1 MSGVDRMNS
10 QQRLPHLLALDTS
23 NQYCSVALQW
33 DGRIQAQHEWSEQKH
48 SQMILPM
55 VRALMGVQNA
65 DFADLDA
72 IVVGIGPGGF
82 TGVRLA
88 VAVAQGLA
96 FAAQKPV
103 LAYSSLAAMAL
114 AGLRQTTVTQIVI
127 AMDARM
133 QQVYWAHYSL
143 SEGDLQVVVT
153 PSLDDVGVFANY
165 LAGIDEPC
173 AVAGNATTVFEP
185 IAQACTRAPLA
196 VAPMDHEAPHA
207 EDLLH
212 LANRAWHD
220 GAWAEGVALSP
231 EQVQPLYVRDK
242 VAQTIAERE
251 TAAAE
256 RVQSS

>member
-1 MSGVDRMNS
+1 MNS

-242 VAQTIAERE
+242 VAQTTAERE
-251 TAAAE
+251 AG
-256 RVQSS
+256 SGKPD

>member
-1 MSGVDRMNS
+1 MSVQKLSPN
-10 QQRLPHLLALDTS
+10 LLALDTS
-23 NQYCSVALQW
+23 NQYCSVSLHWGGQ
-33 DGRIQAQHEWSEQKH
+33 ILAQHEWSEQKH

-165 LAGIDEPC
+165 LAGIGEPC
-173 AVAGNATTVFEP
+173 AVAGNAITVFEP
-185 IAQACTRAPLA
+185 IAQVCTRAPLV
-196 VAPMDHEAPHA
+196 VASIDHEAPHA

-212 LANRAWHD
+212 LAFMAWRN
-220 GAWAEGVALSP
+220 GAWEEGVLLSP

-251 TAAAE
+251 AVSAV
-256 RVQSS
+256 RVQSL

>member
-1 MSGVDRMNS
+1 MNS

>member
-1 MSGVDRMNS
+1 
-10 QQRLPHLLALDTS
+10 
-23 NQYCSVALQW
+23 
-33 DGRIQAQHEWSEQKH
+33 
-48 SQMILPM
+48 
-55 VRALMGVQNA
+55 
-65 DFADLDA
+65 
-72 IVVGIGPGGF
+72 
-82 TGVRLA
+82 
-88 VAVAQGLA
+88 
-96 FAAQKPV
+96 
-103 LAYSSLAAMAL
+103 
-114 AGLRQTTVTQIVI
+114 
-127 AMDARM
+127 M

>member
-165 LAGIDEPC
+165 LAGIDELC

>member
-1 MSGVDRMNS
+1 MSVHKPSPN
-10 QQRLPHLLALDTS
+10 LLALDTS

-33 DGRIQAQHEWSEQKH
+33 GDQIHAQHEWSEQKH

-55 VRALMGVQNA
+55 VRALMSAQNA
-65 DFADLDA
+65 DFAGLDA
-72 IVVGIGPGGF
+72 VVVGIGPGGF

-88 VAVAQGLA
+88 VSVAQGLA
-96 FAAQKPV
+96 FAAQKPI

-114 AGLRQTTVTQIVI
+114 AGLRQTAATQIVI

-143 SEGDLQVVVT
+143 SEGLLQAVVA

-165 LAGIDEPC
+165 LAGIHEPC

-185 IAQACTRAPLA
+185 LAQACTRVPLM
-196 VAPMDHEAPHA
+196 VAQIDHEAPHA

-212 LANRAWHD
+212 LANMAWRN
-220 GAWAEGVALSP
+220 GAWEEGVALSP

-251 TAAAE
+251 AASAV

>member
-212 LANRAWHD
+212 LANRAWRN

>member
-55 VRALMGVQNA
+55 VRALMSAQNA
-65 DFADLDA
+65 DFAGLDA
-72 IVVGIGPGGF
+72 VVVGIGPGGF

-88 VAVAQGLA
+88 VSVAQGLA

-114 AGLRQTTVTQIVI
+114 AGLRQTAATQIVI

-143 SEGDLQVVVT
+143 SEGLLQAVVA

-165 LAGIDEPC
+165 LAGIHEPC

-185 IAQACTRAPLA
+185 LAQACTRVPLM
-196 VAPMDHEAPHA
+196 VAQIDHEAPHA

-212 LANRAWHD
+212 LANMAWRN
-220 GAWAEGVALSP
+220 GAWEEGVALSP

-251 TAAAE
+251 AASAV